1 MADLFVSVQSITES
15 SKQTGYALQYE
26 IIKDINN
33 LNASS
38 SMKNLSNNI
47 LGKILSSNDYNLKYI
62 ALNTLKDVAW
72 KDLASVQKL
81 RSVIL
86 EFLKII

>member
-62 ALNTLKDVAW
+62 ALNTLKDVA
-72 KDLASVQKL
+72 
-81 RSVIL
+81 
-86 EFLKII
+86 

>member
-72 KDLASVQKL
+72 KDLQKH
-81 RSVIL
+81 RSIIL